1 MWPAQDPGKTPRL
14 WTDTSLS
21 PGWLVNAEFDCSFIF
36 GTTLIASAS
45 AAVVIVNPALFP
57 LVLML
62 DLWLLGYHHVVS
74 TFTRLCFDKESLR
87 QHRFMIFG
95 LPVIVLVCSAA
106 VGWGIGFWLLG
117 TTYLYWQWF
126 HYTRQSWGV
135 SQVYRRKSESSQIES
150 EWFLKS
156 VLYLLPATGILY
168 RSYQQPE
175 IFLGLE
181 VRVLPVPEFVVLIFA
196 TATLASILAFAW
208 SRIGM
213 WRRGTLPLAHT
224 AYMISHIVIFGF
236 GYLIIEDITYGWLM
250 INACLSG

>member
-1 MWPAQDPGKTPRL
+1 
-14 WTDTSLS
+14 
-21 PGWLVNAEFDCSFIF
+21 
-36 GTTLIASAS
+36 
-45 AAVVIVNPALFP
+45 
-57 LVLML
+57 ML

-106 VGWGIGFWLLG
+106 VGWGIGFWVLG

-135 SQVYRRKSESSQIES
+135 FQVYRRKSESSQIES

-250 INACLSG
+250 IKPCLSGYHPHPLYVVCTHFPE